1 MPETASWSV
10 EALVDRLVEAGASGA
25 AVVTRD
31 GIPVIERLGATSF
44 ADSVCA
50 MAAAS
55 LAAAES
61 AFSGARHG
69 AVRRAWIEGPGH
81 VALIHVLDARL
92 LAIVFLGPDTDRDKI
107 LDAVQQAA
115 DGLRAAVR

>member
-1 MPETASWSV
+1 M
-10 EALVDRLVEAGASGA
+10 EAGASGA

-31 GIPVIERLGATSF
+31 GIPVVERLGATTFS
-44 ADSVCA
+44 DSVCA

-61 AFSGARHG
+61 AFSGSRHG

-81 VALIHVLDARL
+81 VALLHTLDARL
-92 LAIVFLGPDTDRDKI
+92 LVIVFMGPDADRQKI
-107 LDAVQQAA
+107 LDAVQEAA